1 MKLRRER
8 RATELKISDL
18 KTEPQ
23 VASRKSQVIRIK
35 SLFILIAVALLLGGC
50 MLGKDY
56 KRPTVDTP
64 QNWRFEEKDA
74 KALANTTWWSQFQD
88 PVLSD
93 LIQTALKENKDI
105 RIATARVEEYMG
117 KLGVTRA
124 DLFPQV
130 SLGASAGRQRST
142 QVGPTGWLSSL
153 PPTSNTFQGNLN
165 ANWELDIW
173 GKLRRATEGARADLL
188 STDEARRAVIMTL
201 VASVANGYINLLN
214 YDQQLVISRETL
226 KSRGDSLAIFEKR
239 YQGGVISEME
249 LNQSRSEYE
258 DARAVIPQLEKN
270 IAQQENALNLLLGR
284 NPGPIAR
291 GRTLDQLVLPTVPE
305 GLPSDLLDRR
315 PDIRQAEQDL
325 VAANARIAVAKALY
339 FPSISLTGLF
349 GFASADL
356 SDLLT
361 GPAKTWNYAA
371 SLTAPIFTAGKI
383 RGQVKQ
389 AEAIQQQALVKYLQT
404 VQTAFREVDDSLV
417 DQRKSRERLAVQGDQ
432 VTALKNTRRLAGL
445 RYDNGYSSYLEVL
458 DAERSLFNGQL
469 SQVQTKGGL
478 FQSLVNVYKTMG
490 GGWITEADKMAGG
503 YATTKEL
510 NPSPPPP
517 SP

>member
-1 MKLRRER
+1 MKIVD
-8 RATELKISDL
+8 LKI
-18 KTEPQ
+18 EPQ
-23 VASRKSQVIRIK
+23 IANRKSKVIRAK
-35 SLFILIAVALLLGGC
+35 NLFILIALALLMGGC

-56 KRPTVDTP
+56 KRPAVDTP

-74 KALANTTWWSQFQD
+74 KALANTAWWGQFQD
-88 PVLSD
+88 PALNE
-93 LIQTALKENKDI
+93 LIQTALRENKDI
-105 RIATARVEEYMG
+105 RIATSRVEEYMG

-124 DLFPQV
+124 DFFPQV
-130 SLGASAGRQRST
+130 GFGANAGRQRST
-142 QVGPTGWLSSL
+142 EVGPTGWSPGLA
-153 PPTSNTFQGNLN
+153 PTSNTFQTNLN

-173 GKLRRATEGARADLL
+173 GKLRRATEAARADLL

-201 VASVANGYINLLN
+201 VTSVANGYINLLN
-214 YDQQLVISRETL
+214 YDQQLVISQETL
-226 KSRGDSLAIFEKR
+226 KSRGDSLQIFEKR
-239 YQGGVISEME
+239 YQGGVISELE

-258 DARAVIPQLEKN
+258 EARAVIPQLEKN
-270 IAQQENALNLLLGR
+270 IAQQENAINLLLGR
-284 NPGPIAR
+284 NPGPITR
-291 GRTLDQLVLPTVPE
+291 DRTLDQLVLPAVPE

-315 PDIRQAEQDL
+315 PDVRQAEQNL

-339 FPSISLTGLF
+339 FPSISLTGIF

-383 RGQVKQ
+383 KGQVKQ

-417 DQRKSRERLAVQGDQ
+417 DQQKTRERLAVQGAQ
-432 VTALKNTRRLAGL
+432 VTALKSTRRLAGL

-469 SQVQTKGGL
+469 SQVQTKGYL
-478 FQSLVNVYKTMG
+478 FQSLVNIYKTMG
-490 GGWITEADKMAGG
+490 GGWITEADKMASG
-503 YATTKEL
+503 YTTTKEL

>member
-1 MKLRRER
+1 MKLRI
-8 RATELKISDL
+8 AHHKS
-18 KTEPQ
+18 KTIEIM
-23 VASRKSQVIRIK
+23 R
-35 SLFILIAVALLLGGC
+35 LFIIFASALILGGC

-56 KRPTVDTP
+56 QRPTVDTP
-64 QNWRFEEKDA
+64 QKWRFEEKDA
-74 KALANTTWWSQFQD
+74 KALANTAWWSQFQD
-88 PVLSD
+88 PALNE

-130 SLGASAGRQRST
+130 GLGPVNAGRQRLT
-142 QVGPTGWLSSL
+142 EVGPTGWNAAI
-153 PPTSNTFQGNLN
+153 PPTSYSYQASLN
-165 ANWELDIW
+165 ATWELDIW

-201 VASVANGYINLLN
+201 VTSVANGYINLLN
-214 YDQQLVISRETL
+214 YDQQLVIAKETL
-226 KSRGDSLAIFEKR
+226 KSRKDSLDIFEKR
-239 YQGGVISEME
+239 YQGGVISELE

-270 IAQQENALNLLLGR
+270 IAQQENAINLLLGR
-284 NPGPIAR
+284 NPGPIPR
-291 GRTLDQLVLPTVPE
+291 GKTLDELVLPTVPE

-339 FPSISLTGLF
+339 FPTISLTGLF

-356 SDLLT
+356 TDLAT

-383 RGQVKQ
+383 KGQVKQ
-389 AEAIQQQALVKYLQT
+389 AEAIQQQALAKYLQT
-404 VQTAFREVDDSLV
+404 VQTAFREVEDSLV

-432 VTALKNTRRLAGL
+432 VKALKNTRRLAGL

-469 SQVQTKGGL
+469 SQVQTKGSL
-478 FQSLVNVYKTMG
+478 FQSLVNVYKSMG
-490 GGWITEADKMAGG
+490 GGWITEADKMASG
-503 YATTKEL
+503 YAITKEAD
-510 NPSPPPP
+510 PPPPPP
-517 SP
+517 SPPSP

>member
-1 MKLRRER
+1 MKIVD
-8 RATELKISDL
+8 LKI
-18 KTEPQ
+18 EPQ
-23 VASRKSQVIRIK
+23 IANRKSKVIRAK
-35 SLFILIAVALLLGGC
+35 NLFILIALALLMGGC

-56 KRPTVDTP
+56 KRPAVDTP

-74 KALANTTWWSQFQD
+74 KALANTAWWGQFQD
-88 PVLSD
+88 PALNE
-93 LIQTALKENKDI
+93 LIQTALRENKDI
-105 RIATARVEEYMG
+105 RIATSRVEEYMG

-124 DLFPQV
+124 DFFPQV
-130 SLGASAGRQRST
+130 GFGANAGRQRST
-142 QVGPTGWLSSL
+142 EVGPTGWSPGLA
-153 PPTSNTFQGNLN
+153 PTSNTFQTNLN

-173 GKLRRATEGARADLL
+173 GKLRRATEAARADLL

-201 VASVANGYINLLN
+201 VTSVANGYINLLN
-214 YDQQLVISRETL
+214 YDQQLVISQETL
-226 KSRGDSLAIFEKR
+226 KSRGDSLQIFEKR
-239 YQGGVISEME
+239 YQGGVISELE

-258 DARAVIPQLEKN
+258 EARAVIPQLEKN
-270 IAQQENALNLLLGR
+270 IAQQENAINLLLGR
-284 NPGPIAR
+284 NPGPITR
-291 GRTLDQLVLPTVPE
+291 GRTLDQLVLPAVPE

-315 PDIRQAEQDL
+315 PDVRQAEQNL

-339 FPSISLTGLF
+339 FPSISLTGIF

-383 RGQVKQ
+383 KGQVKQ

-417 DQRKSRERLAVQGDQ
+417 DQQKTRERLAVQGAQ
-432 VTALKNTRRLAGL
+432 VTALKSTRRLAGL

-469 SQVQTKGGL
+469 SQVQTKGYL
-478 FQSLVNVYKTMG
+478 FQSLVNIYKTMG
-490 GGWITEADKMAGG
+490 GGWITEADKMASG
-503 YATTKEL
+503 YTTTKEL

>member
-1 MKLRRER
+1 M
-8 RATELKISDL
+8 KISDL

-23 VASRKSQVIRIK
+23 FASRKSQLVMIK
-35 SLFILIAVALLLGGC
+35 SLFILIAVALLMGGC
-50 MLGKDY
+50 MLGNDY
-56 KRPTVDTP
+56 KRPNVDTP

-74 KALANTTWWSQFQD
+74 KALANTAWWGQFQD
-88 PVLSD
+88 PALNE

-117 KLGVTRA
+117 KLGVTRS

-130 SLGASAGRQRST
+130 GLGPVNAGRQRLT
-142 QVGPTGWLSSL
+142 EVGPTGWSSGLS
-153 PPTSNTFQGNLN
+153 PTSYTYQASLN
-165 ANWELDIW
+165 ASWELDIW

-214 YDQQLVISRETL
+214 YDQQLVIAKETL
-226 KSRGDSLAIFEKR
+226 NSRKDSLDIFEKR
-239 YQGGVISEME
+239 YAGGVISELE

-284 NPGPIAR
+284 NPGPITR
-291 GRTLDQLVLPTVPE
+291 GRTLDELVLPTVPE

-361 GPAKTWNYAA
+361 GPAKTWSYAA

-383 RGQVKQ
+383 KGQVKQ

-417 DQRKSRERLAVQGDQ
+417 DQRKTRERLAVQSDQ
-432 VTALKNTRRLAGL
+432 VKALKNTRRLAGL

-490 GGWITEADKMAGG
+490 GGWITEADKVASG
-503 YATTKEL
+503 YTTTKEL

>member
-1 MKLRRER
+1 
-8 RATELKISDL
+8 LKISGMNM
-18 KTEPQ
+18 KPQ
-23 VASRKSQVIRIK
+23 SATRQSKALRLR
-35 SLFILIAVALLLGGC
+35 SLFTVLVMALLLGGC
-50 MLGKDY
+50 LLGKDY
-56 KRPTVDTP
+56 ERPTVDMP
-64 QNWRFEEKDA
+64 PNWRFAEKDA
-74 KALANTTWWSQFQD
+74 KALANTAWWGQFQD
-88 PVLSD
+88 PALND
-93 LIQTALKENKDI
+93 LIQTALQENKDI

-130 SLGASAGRQRST
+130 GLGASAGRQRAT
-142 QVGPTGWLSSL
+142 EVGPTGWLSTLS
-153 PPTSNTFQGNLN
+153 PTSNTFQGNLN
-165 ANWELDIW
+165 ASWELDIW

-214 YDQQLVISRETL
+214 YDQQLVIARETL
-226 KSRGDSLAIFEKR
+226 NSRKDSLDIFEKR
-239 YQGGVISEME
+239 YAGGVISELE

-284 NPGPIAR
+284 NPGPITR
-291 GRTLDQLVLPTVPE
+291 GRTLDELILPTVPE
-305 GLPSDLLDRR
+305 GLPSDLLERR

-349 GFASADL
+349 GFASAEL
-356 SDLLT
+356 RDLLT

-383 RGQVKQ
+383 KGQVKQ
-389 AEAIQQQALVKYLQT
+389 AEAIQQQALAKYLQT

-432 VTALKNTRRLAGL
+432 VKALKNTRRLAGL

-469 SQVQTKGGL
+469 SQIQTKGTL

-490 GGWITEADKMAGG
+490 GGWITEADKMASG
-503 YATTKEL
+503 YAITKEE
-510 NPSPPPP
+510 PQPTPPPP
-517 SP
+517 AP

>member
-1 MKLRRER
+1 
-8 RATELKISDL
+8 
-18 KTEPQ
+18 
-23 VASRKSQVIRIK
+23 
-35 SLFILIAVALLLGGC
+35 

-56 KRPTVDTP
+56 KRPVVDTP
-64 QNWRFEEKDA
+64 QSWRFEEKDA
-74 KALANTTWWSQFQD
+74 KALANTAWWGQFQD
-88 PVLSD
+88 PVLNE

-130 SLGASAGRQRST
+130 GIGPVNAGRQRLT
-142 QVGPTGWLSSL
+142 EVGPQGWSPGLS
-153 PPTSNTFQGNLN
+153 PTSYTYQANLN

-173 GKLRRATEGARADLL
+173 GKLRRATEAARADLL
-188 STDEARRAVIMTL
+188 STDEYRRAVIMTL
-201 VASVANGYINLLN
+201 VTSVANGYINLLN
-214 YDQQLVISRETL
+214 YDQQLVISQETL
-226 KSRGDSLAIFEKR
+226 KSRKDSLDIFEKR
-239 YQGGVISEME
+239 YAGGVISELE

-270 IAQQENALNLLLGR
+270 IAQQENAINLLLGR
-284 NPGPIAR
+284 NPGPITR
-291 GRTLDQLVLPTVPE
+291 GKTLDQLVLPTVPE

-315 PDIRQAEQDL
+315 PDVRQAEQNL

-432 VTALKNTRRLAGL
+432 VKALKNTRRLAGL

-469 SQVQTKGGL
+469 SQVQTKGYL

-490 GGWITEADKMAGG
+490 GGWITQADKMASG
-503 YATTKEL
+503 YATTKESD
-510 NPSPPPP
+510 PSPPAP

>member
-1 MKLRRER
+1 M
-8 RATELKISDL
+8 TIH
-18 KTEPQ
+18 TQ
-23 VASRKSQVIRIK
+23 IASRNLS
-35 SLFILIAVALLLGGC
+35 LIAAGAKRLLAVMTAALLLGGC

-56 KRPTVDTP
+56 KRPAVDAP

-74 KALANTTWWSQFQD
+74 QALANTAWWGQFQD
-88 PVLSD
+88 PVLDD
-93 LIQTALKENKDI
+93 LIQTALKENKDV

-130 SLGASAGRQRST
+130 NLGAGAGRQRLT
-142 QVGPTGWLSSL
+142 EMGPTGWNAAT
-153 PPTSNTFQGNLN
+153 PPTSYTFQGNLN
-165 ANWELDIW
+165 ASWELDIW
-173 GKLRRATEGARADLL
+173 GKLRRATEAARADLL

-214 YDQQLVISRETL
+214 YDQQLVIARETL
-226 KSRGDSLAIFEKR
+226 KSRKDSLDIFEKR
-239 YQGGVISEME
+239 YAGGVISELE

-270 IAQQENALNLLLGR
+270 IAQQENAINLLLGR

-291 GRTLDQLVLPTVPE
+291 GKTLDELALPAVPA
-305 GLPSDLLDRR
+305 GIPSDLLERR
-315 PDIRQAEQDL
+315 PDVRQAEQEL
-325 VAANARIAVAKALY
+325 IAANARIAVAKALY
-339 FPSISLTGLF
+339 FPSISLTGAF
-349 GFASADL
+349 GFASAELNDL
-356 SDLLT
+356 MT

-371 SLTAPIFTAGKI
+371 ALTAPIFTAGKI
-383 RGQVKQ
+383 KGQVRQ
-389 AEAIQQQALVKYLQT
+389 AEALQQQALVKYLQT
-404 VQTAFREVDDSLV
+404 VQTAFKEVDDSLV
-417 DQRKSRERLAVQGDQ
+417 DQRKYRERLAVQGNQ

-469 SQVQTKGGL
+469 SQVQTKGSL

-503 YATTKEL
+503 YHQDKPAA
-510 NPSPPPP
+510 SP
-517 SP
+517 

>member
-1 MKLRRER
+1 MKIL
-8 RATELKISDL
+8 TL
-18 KTEPQ
+18 KTESQ
-23 VASRKSQVIRIK
+23 IANRKAIITRLK
-35 SLFILIAVALLLGGC
+35 SLFVLFAVAWLLGGC

-74 KALANTTWWSQFQD
+74 KALANTAWWSQFQD

-117 KLGVTRA
+117 KLGVTRS

-130 SLGASAGRQRST
+130 GLGPVNAGRQRLT
-142 QVGPTGWLSSL
+142 EVGPTGWQTGL
-153 PPTSNTFQGNLN
+153 PSTSYTYQASLN

-226 KSRGDSLAIFEKR
+226 KSRGDSLQIFEKR
-239 YQGGVISEME
+239 YQGGVISELE

-258 DARAVIPQLEKN
+258 EARAVIPQLEKN
-270 IAQQENALNLLLGR
+270 IAQQENAINLLLGR
-284 NPGPIAR
+284 NPGPITR
-291 GRTLDQLVLPTVPE
+291 GKTLDQLVLPTVPE

-315 PDIRQAEQDL
+315 PDIREAEQNL

-361 GPAKTWNYAA
+361 GP
-371 SLTAPIFTAGKI
+371 
-383 RGQVKQ
+383 
-389 AEAIQQQALVKYLQT
+389 
-404 VQTAFREVDDSLV
+404 
-417 DQRKSRERLAVQGDQ
+417 
-432 VTALKNTRRLAGL
+432 
-445 RYDNGYSSYLEVL
+445 
-458 DAERSLFNGQL
+458 
-469 SQVQTKGGL
+469 
-478 FQSLVNVYKTMG
+478 
-490 GGWITEADKMAGG
+490 
-503 YATTKEL
+503 
-510 NPSPPPP
+510 
-517 SP
+517 